1 MDGRILA
8 GSATARNCDRDATGV
23 TEIRH
28 EVISEGGFGPQS
40 DRRAVRHG
48 ADPRLFK
55 LGTQLLTA
63 SNDEDAPRPTLV
75 IYTDAGVA
83 TLASGSL
90 IPRTLGVGN

>member
-8 GSATARNCDRDATGV
+8 ACATARNCDRDATSVTGTRHGV
-23 TEIRH
+23 IAE
-28 EVISEGGFGPQS
+28 GFGPQQ

-63 SNDEDAPRPTLV
+63 SNDEDAPRSTLV
-75 IYTDAGVA
+75 SYTDAGVA
-83 TLASGSL
+83 TLA
-90 IPRTLGVGN
+90 